1 MPDAKAFRLRLFS
14 NAFKSLCH
22 WRDARPQTLLQTK
35 YLLQQLRA
43 LPGPERRLLEAVLI
57 HKHRARLSP
66 RVIPAPRSSLHC
78 FFVTKALVATTESGS
93 SCVLNIDTPHDRL
106 G

>member
-1 MPDAKAFRLRLFS
+1 MRSNHSVIGVMPDRNRCCKRS
-14 NAFKSLCH
+14 I
-22 WRDARPQTLLQTK
+22 
-35 YLLQQLRA
+35 LQQLRA

-78 FFVTKALVATTESGS
+78 FFVTKARIATTVSVSLRKCG
-93 SCVLNIDTPHDRL
+93 
-106 G
+106 